1 VQVAAVHIANSLQRA
16 LDSLIGF
23 IPNLIGFLVIL
34 AVGYLI
40 ARVVKTVVA
49 KLLEKVGVDRAL
61 HGSQAGQYV
70 ERISPGAHPSRLIGV
85 IAFWFIFIYAI
96 AAAVGALKIPALT
109 NFMANVQNYLPNVVA
124 AVLIFVIG
132 AAVAGAVGTFADRLM
147 GDTSTGRVARA
158 VGPGLILAIVVF
170 MVLTQLKI
178 APTIVTATY
187 VALIGMLALAG
198 ALAFGLGGREV
209 AADMLRDAYSG
220 ARQNQDRIKQDMRTG
235 RDRAQ
240 AQANQ
245 LRDGGHERSG
255 PGATPATT
263 PGL

>member
-1 VQVAAVHIANSLQRA
+1 MQLAAVHIANSLQRA

-34 AVGYLI
+34 VIGYVI

-70 ERISPGAHPSRLIGV
+70 ERVSPGAHPSRLIGA

-132 AAVAGAVGTFADRLM
+132 AAVAGAVGAFADRVM

-158 VGPGLILAIVVF
+158 VGPGLVLAIVVF

-187 VALIGMLALAG
+187 IALIGMLALAG

-209 AADMLRDAYSG
+209 AADMLHNAYRSG
-220 ARQNQDRIKQDMRTG
+220 RENQDQIKQDMRTG

-240 AQANQ
+240 AQADQ
-245 LRDGGHERSG
+245 LRAPDQDQSA
-255 PGATPATT
+255 PGARPSAAR
-263 PGL
+263 GL